1 MKKTILFG
9 LASAAL
15 LAVGCTNDETVEIPA
30 TKAITFANTFV
41 DNNTKAD
48 PSVTTATITAFD
60 VYGYVTKGGT
70 ESSKIFD
77 GTTVSL
83 KDGKWGYTDT
93 QYWIEGGKY
102 VFAAISPSGTK
113 VTETLSNKK
122 DTITTKVADFDNGAA
137 GGKTDLLYSTATATG
152 EVSGNKDVT
161 FTFKHLLSK
170 VKFTFKNGFDPTSNI
185 SLKITDV
192 QITDAV
198 KVATVET
205 TDGTKDKTTWDWE
218 DDNTNITS
226 LNFGDVI
233 KIYTVDGKE
242 VEEPVIAPESSAEAI
257 DKILLIPTSDRNYT
271 VTFNVEIYQGITDPI
286 STATH
291 TIKAKIYGQEF
302 SPGYAYNIVAT
313 LDQTNVN
320 YNEGTQN
327 PIALQSINLV
337 PEVDEW
343 IDEKEDGTA
352 TVQRPVPPDES

>member
-48 PSVTTATITAFD
+48 PSVTTETIEDFA
-60 VYGYVTKGGT
+60 VYGYVTNEAK

-113 VTETLSNKK
+113 VTETLSDKK
-122 DTITTKVADFDNGAA
+122 DAITTKVADFNNGEAK
-137 GGKTDLLYSTATATG
+137 GKTDLLYSTATATG

-170 VKFTFKNGFDPTSNI
+170 VKFTFKNGFTSNI
-185 SLKITDV
+185 SLKIKDV

-205 TDGTKDKTTWDWE
+205 TDGTTDKTTWTLP
-218 DDNTNITS
+218 DNVTTTS
-226 LNFGDVI
+226 LNFGNVSTI
-233 KIYTVDGKE
+233 NTVEGKE
-242 VEEPVIAPESSAEAI
+242 DEEVVTTIAPQGSAEAI
-257 DKILLIPTSDRNYT
+257 DKILLIPTKDRDYT
-271 VTFNVEIYQGITDPI
+271 VTFKVEIYQGITDPI
-286 STATH
+286 SPVTH
-291 TIKAKIYGQEF
+291 TIKATIYSKTF
-302 SPGYAYNIVAT
+302 LPGYAYNIVAT

-320 YNEGTQN
+320 YNEGTDN
-327 PIALQSINLV
+327 PYKLQSINLV

-343 IDEKEDGTA
+343 EDGGEGTA
-352 TVQRPVPPDES
+352 RVLPPPSDES